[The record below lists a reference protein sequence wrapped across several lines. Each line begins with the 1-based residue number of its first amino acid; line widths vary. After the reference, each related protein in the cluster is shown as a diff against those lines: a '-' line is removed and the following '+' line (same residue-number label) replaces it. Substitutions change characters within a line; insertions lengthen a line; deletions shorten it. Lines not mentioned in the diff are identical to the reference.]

1 MNLNGMIEFVE
12 FVVLMGLELVKMVVY
27 NDKELLIVFWVFD
40 WDGNGFIMVVEFVYL
55 MVKFG

>member
-12 FVVLMGLELVKMVVY
+12 FVLLMGLELVKVVVY
-27 NDKELLIVFWVFD
+27 SDKELFIVFWVFD
-40 WDGNGFIMVVEFVYL
+40 WDGNGFIIVVEFVYL